1 MLSNDPKNP
10 QASPLPDPK
19 AAGSAQT
26 PVLDPHSPIETASTG
41 TGTTTDPA
49 GSDSRPPGVYDG
61 GDSLA

>member
-1 MLSNDPKNP
+1 MLSNNANEP
-10 QASPLPDPK
+10 QASQLPNPQ

-26 PVLDPHSPIETASTG
+26 PVLDPHSPIETAAG

>member
-26 PVLDPHSPIETASTG
+26 PVLDPHSPIETASG

>member
-19 AAGSAQT
+19 APGSAQT

-41 TGTTTDPA
+41 TGTTNDPTVKDTPPPPYTDP
-49 GSDSRPPGVYDG
+49 
-61 GDSLA
+61 DSLA